1 MNSRSFTLAEL
12 CDHLQQQVNGTVY
25 PPGRRVQVALASYC
39 IVQEHHVAI
48 AVLLDEG
55 LYASAFALSRALY
68 EATVK
73 GLWISHCA
81 TEAKA
86 EKYARGQELPELQ
99 KLVDDLSNAT
109 IPAVVQIH
117 LGNVKKKYWKV
128 LSSLTHAG
136 HAQVKR
142 WLSPLGVEPV
152 YTEAEVREVVN
163 FTAFFAIVA
172 SMERARLGANQQA
185 MSEIALLLPTAYSA
199 ESDRRFRLKVTG
211 ESGAK

>member
-1 MNSRSFTLAEL
+1 MNSKSFTLGEL
-12 CDHLQQQVNGTVY
+12 HNHLLQQVLGTIY

-48 AVLLDEG
+48 AILVEEG

-73 GLWISHCA
+73 GLWVSHCA
-81 TEAKA
+81 DEAAA
-86 EKYARGQELPELQ
+86 EKYARGKELPRLGD
-99 KLVDDLSNAT
+99 LIDDLSNAT
-109 IPAVVQIH
+109 LPAIVQVH
-117 LGNVKKKYWKV
+117 LGNVKRKYWKV

-142 WLSPLGVEPV
+142 WLSASGVEPG
-152 YTEAEVREVVN
+152 YTDAEVKEVVN

-172 SMERARLGANQQA
+172 ALERARLGSNEKAVSQI
-185 MSEIALLLPTAYSA
+185 SSLLPAS
-199 ESDRRFRLKVTG
+199 E
-211 ESGAK
+211 